1 MVKYGTTI
9 QESISCY
16 QGNIYRDEVIMGQ
29 PLRYLTKKQEKND
42 TKLCIFYISQ
52 TTFHG
57 KKTGKSTI

>member
-29 PLRYLTKKQEKND
+29 PLRYLTKKQEKMTLNYVYF
-42 TKLCIFYISQ
+42 I
-52 TTFHG
+52 
-57 KKTGKSTI
+57 